1 MRFLKIFAL
10 SLFLSVPAFAES
22 QFALEGGFRQQNGE
36 TPSGITAKPVTGY
49 QFGGLGYFPIVN
61 DFYFRTGLFYT
72 QRTLRG
78 DRVDSTVD
86 YEYKMNYVD
95 VPLTAF
101 YKFSDFGGVF
111 AGVVLANNFEKSWSV
126 SGRSVDD
133 VDVRSTL
140 IPAVLGA
147 SFKFLPQV
155 GMSVFYELIGG
166 EVARDLK
173 NYKAVG
179 VNLAVYFE

>member
-1 MRFLKIFAL
+1 
-10 SLFLSVPAFAES
+10 
-22 QFALEGGFRQQNGE
+22 
-36 TPSGITAKPVTGY
+36 
-49 QFGGLGYFPIVN
+49 
-61 DFYFRTGLFYT
+61 
-72 QRTLRG
+72 
-78 DRVDSTVD
+78 
-86 YEYKMNYVD
+86 